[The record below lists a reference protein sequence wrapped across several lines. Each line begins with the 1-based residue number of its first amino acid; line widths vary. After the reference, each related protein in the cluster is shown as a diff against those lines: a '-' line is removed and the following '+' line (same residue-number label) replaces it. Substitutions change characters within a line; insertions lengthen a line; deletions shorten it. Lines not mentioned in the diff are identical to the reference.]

1 MKYKKFSIIIPILN
15 EEKNI
20 ITLINQIKKSLI
32 EYKTNY
38 ELIFVDDNSDDN
50 SRNIINKIIK
60 KNKFIKL
67 IHRVGKRD
75 LSKSCILGFKNA
87 NSKIIV
93 VMDGDLQHS
102 PVDLKKMIKIF
113 LNSNLDVLIGTRSF
127 DDQKVG
133 LNIFRKISS
142 KIIVIIINIL
152 LGKKTSDP
160 LSGFFIFRKKVYN
173 ENKKKLFS
181 KGFKIL
187 SDIIY
192 SSKKNLFLKDY
203 KINFSYRN
211 AEKSKMRFKILI
223 ILMIFILKRFILR
236 IMNK

>member
-1 MKYKKFSIIIPILN
+1 MKYKTFSIIVPILN

-20 ITLINQIKKSLI
+20 ISLVSQIKKSLV
-32 EYKTNY
+32 EYKDDY
-38 ELIFVDDNSDDN
+38 ELIFVDDSSEDN
-50 SRNIINKIIK
+50 SRIIINNLIK

-75 LSKSCILGFKNA
+75 LSKSCILGFKKA
-87 NSKIIV
+87 KSEIIS
-93 VMDGDLQHS
+93 VMDGDLQHT
-102 PVDLKKMIKIF
+102 PKDLKKMIKIF
-113 LNSNLDVLIGTRSF
+113 LNSDLDVLVGARNF

-160 LSGFFIFRKKVYN
+160 LSGFFIFRKKIFN
-173 ENKKKLFS
+173 ENEKKLFK

-192 SSKKNLFLKDY
+192 SSKKNLVLKDY
-203 KINFSYRN
+203 QINFNYRN
-211 AEKSKMRFKILI
+211 ADKSKMRFKILI
-223 ILMIFILKRFILR
+223 VLMIFILKRFILR
-236 IMNK
+236 IFKK

>member
-1 MKYKKFSIIIPILN
+1 MKFKKFSIIVPILN

-20 ITLINQIKKSLI
+20 LSLVNQIKKNLI
-32 EYKTNY
+32 EYKENY
-38 ELIFVDDNSDDN
+38 ELIFVDDSSEDN
-50 SRNIINKIIK
+50 SRIIINNLIK

-67 IHRVGKRD
+67 IHRVEKRD

-87 NSKIIV
+87 QSDVIS

-102 PVDLKKMIKIF
+102 PKDLKKMIKVF
-113 LNSNLDVLIGTRSF
+113 LNSDLDVLVGVRNFTN
-127 DDQKVG
+127 QKVG
-133 LNIFRKISS
+133 LSIFRKISS

-160 LSGFFIFRKKVYN
+160 LSGFFIFRKKIFNV
-173 ENKKKLFS
+173 NKKKLFG

-192 SSKKNLFLKDY
+192 TSKKNLVLKDY
-203 KINFSYRN
+203 KINFNYRN
-211 AEKSKMRFKILI
+211 AEKSKMSFKVLI
-223 ILMIFILKRFILR
+223 VLMIFIFKRFILR
-236 IMNK
+236 IFNK

>member
-20 ITLINQIKKSLI
+20 ISLVNQIKKNLT
-32 EYKTNY
+32 EYKDNY
-38 ELIFVDDNSDDN
+38 ELIFVDDSSEDN
-50 SRNIINKIIK
+50 SRILINNLIK

-67 IHRVGKRD
+67 IHRIEERD

-87 NSKIIV
+87 NSEIIS

-102 PVDLKKMIKIF
+102 PKDLKKMLKVF
-113 LNSNLDVLIGTRSF
+113 LNSNLDVLIGVRNF

-152 LGKKTSDP
+152 LKKKTSDP
-160 LSGFFIFRKKVYN
+160 LSGFFIFKKKIFN

-181 KGFKIL
+181 RGFKIL

-192 SSKKNLFLKDY
+192 SSKKNLLIKDY
-203 KINFSYRN
+203 KINFNYRN
-211 AEKSKMRFKILI
+211 AEKSKMRFKVLI
-223 ILMIFILKRFILR
+223 VLIIFILKRFILR
-236 IMNK
+236 IFNN

>member
-1 MKYKKFSIIIPILN
+1 MKFKKFSIIVPILN

-20 ITLINQIKKSLI
+20 LSLVNQIKKNLI
-32 EYKTNY
+32 EYKENY
-38 ELIFVDDNSDDN
+38 ELIFVDDSSEDN
-50 SRNIINKIIK
+50 SRIIINNLIK

-67 IHRVGKRD
+67 IHRVEKRD

-87 NSKIIV
+87 QSDVIS

-102 PVDLKKMIKIF
+102 PKDLKKMIKVF
-113 LNSNLDVLIGTRSF
+113 LNSDLDVLVGVRNFT
-127 DDQKVG
+127 DQKVG
-133 LNIFRKISS
+133 LSIFRKISS

-160 LSGFFIFRKKVYN
+160 LSGFFIFRKKIFNV
-173 ENKKKLFS
+173 NKKKLFG

-192 SSKKNLFLKDY
+192 TSKKNLVLKDY
-203 KINFSYRN
+203 KINFNYRN
-211 AEKSKMRFKILI
+211 AEKSKMSFKVLI
-223 ILMIFILKRFILR
+223 VLMIFIFKRFILR
-236 IMNK
+236 IFNK

>member
-1 MKYKKFSIIIPILN
+1 MKYKKFSIIVPILN

-20 ITLINQIKKSLI
+20 ISLVNQIKKNLI
-32 EYKTNY
+32 EYKENY
-38 ELIFVDDNSDDN
+38 ELIFVDDSSEDN
-50 SRNIINKIIK
+50 SRIIINNLIK

-67 IHRVGKRD
+67 IHRVEKRD

-87 NSKIIV
+87 QSDVIS

-102 PVDLKKMIKIF
+102 PKDLKKMIKVF
-113 LNSNLDVLIGTRSF
+113 LNSDLDVLVGVRNFTN
-127 DDQKVG
+127 QKVG
-133 LNIFRKISS
+133 LSIFRKISS

-160 LSGFFIFRKKVYN
+160 LSGFFIFRKKIFNV
-173 ENKKKLFS
+173 NKKKLFG

-192 SSKKNLFLKDY
+192 TSKKNLVLKDY
-203 KINFSYRN
+203 KINFKYRN
-211 AEKSKMRFKILI
+211 AEKSKMTSKVLI
-223 ILMIFILKRFILR
+223 VLMIFIFKRFILR
-236 IMNK
+236 IFNK